1 MIPWCVQ
8 LGGMGTKVS
17 LLFLNFFT
25 LYHKLAY
32 NLRGPSGKASWR
44 STRGMWGLLKTSLS
58 HTYKCALDVTALI
71 AQIWAGVSPSQLLH
85 LRPSPTS
92 TTGLLRV
99 QITLFICL
107 RIEFPQTTSFTNQSQ
122 TPLHE
127 GLNQKSVQAADRKGA
142 RPSHHMPQ
150 FRRGP

>member
-1 MIPWCVQ
+1 MALYSWDAGVGI
-8 LGGMGTKVS
+8 TE
-17 LLFLNFFT
+17 NF
-25 LYHKLAY
+25 
-32 NLRGPSGKASWR
+32 
-44 STRGMWGLLKTSLS
+44 LS

-71 AQIWAGVSPSQLLH
+71 AQIWAGSLSITAF
-85 LRPSPTS
+85 TS
-92 TTGLLRV
+92 ATLPYIYNSLLRV